1 MKLHNLIKPAVLT
14 LALPLAFS
22 ASAWEP
28 VKASA
33 TDYNFVTVKAGG
45 VFPTSLEG
53 NSGLNTGDS
62 AFTAGFEA
70 GRKFMDRYSV
80 GLEYM
85 YRDKNTAHAYNVN
98 SEIGMGDAS
107 WSARSDTL
115 MLNLAAD
122 LITDSKVTPYFKVG
136 VGASRNKAYDYTTN
150 IADEGD
156 GSANIDAYAGKTTT
170 EFAWQA
176 GAGLAMKTTKMFDTQ
191 LEYMFVDRGQIKTEE
206 NYVGRAS
213 GDKVSSNARTGRLK
227 EHVVTIGLKFKF

>member
-45 VFPTSLEG
+45 VFPTNLEG

-85 YRDKNTAHAYNVN
+85 YRDKNTAHSYNVN
-98 SEIGMGDAS
+98 AITSEKSTS
-107 WSARSDTL
+107 WSARSDTF

-122 LITDSKVTPYFKVG
+122 LITDSKIRPYFKVG

-150 IADEGD
+150 DYDEGN
-156 GSANIDAYAGKTTT
+156 NINVYSGKTIT
-170 EFAWQA
+170 EFAYQL
-176 GAGLAMKTTKMFDTQ
+176 GAGLTMNTSKMFDTQ
-191 LEYMFVDRGQIKTEE
+191 LEYMFVNRGQVKTKD
-206 NYVGRAS
+206 NYTGVNS
-213 GDKVSSNARTGRLK
+213 GEVTPAAARTGELK
-227 EHVVTIGLKFKF
+227 DHVVTIGLKFKF